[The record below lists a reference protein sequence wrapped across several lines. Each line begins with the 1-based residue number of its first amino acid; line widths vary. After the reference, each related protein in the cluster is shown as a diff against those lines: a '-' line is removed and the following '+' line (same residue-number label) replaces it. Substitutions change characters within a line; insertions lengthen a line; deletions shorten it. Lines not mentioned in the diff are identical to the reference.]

1 MRFLPN
7 ARIVVL
13 DGDGRRRALI
23 CAELVELG
31 LTQVVPAG
39 SAKEAQQLAA
49 NQPFDLCVVDPRA
62 LGPDSRT
69 KVFPNPFHGDGTL
82 AVLLAADTSV
92 AALEAAAAAGYPRG
106 DRVARGAAHALPA
119 HGLRLAEGAAH
130 GAARELASDLPAAC
144 AAASDC

>member
-39 SAKEAQQLAA
+39 SARRRNSSLPISRLICASSIRARSAPTPGPKFSPTLFTATEHWRSCSPPTPRWRRWKRPLRPATRAVIGL
-49 NQPFDLCVVDPRA
+49 PVVPRM
-62 LGPDSRT
+62 LYRRMGSVLQKVRRT
-69 KVFPNPFHGDGTL
+69 
-82 AVLLAADTSV
+82 
-92 AALEAAAAAGYPRG
+92 
-106 DRVARGAAHALPA
+106 AR
-119 HGLRLAEGAAH
+119 R
-130 GAARELASDLPAAC
+130 AS
-144 AAASDC
+144 

>member
-49 NQPFDLCVVDPRA
+49 KQPFDLCVVDPRA

-92 AALEAAAAAGYPRG
+92 AALEAAAAAGYRAVIGLPVMPRMLYRRMG
-106 DRVARGAAHALPA
+106 SVLQKAR
-119 HGLRLAEGAAH
+119 RT
-130 GAARELASDLPAAC
+130 ARRAS
-144 AAASDC
+144 

>member
-92 AALEAAAAAGYPRG
+92 AALEAAAAAGYRAVIGLPVVPRMLYRRMG
-106 DRVARGAAHALPA
+106 SVLQKAR
-119 HGLRLAEGAAH
+119 RT
-130 GAARELASDLPAAC
+130 ARRTS
-144 AAASDC
+144 